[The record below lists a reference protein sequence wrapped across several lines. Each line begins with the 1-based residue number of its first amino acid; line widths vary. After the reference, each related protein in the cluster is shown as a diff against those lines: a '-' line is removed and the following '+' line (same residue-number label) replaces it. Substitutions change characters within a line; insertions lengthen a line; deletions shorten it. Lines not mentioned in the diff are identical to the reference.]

1 MLKRFLLFSL
11 IIACLVSIRAQEYS
25 LVEEGL
31 LWSSLQDN
39 CTPGVTSYRSFFN
52 RLNGDTLIDNKL
64 YKKVQLAEDEDAQ
77 QWNYT
82 NEFMREENNRV
93 YYFGDG
99 LEKEFLIY
107 DFNLETGAEVTV
119 WNPLVPDGLK
129 LLVVNVDSILM
140 FDGYR
145 KRIELITNEF
155 SSSEF
160 WIEGVGSE
168 YGLLNSGGGIFLGI
182 CGNYFLL
189 CLSENNF
196 QVYQNPDYQTCFYNL
211 LGEEENELDKIDY
224 VYHSL
229 SKKLQVSVPE
239 NYPISLMVTNISGIV
254 MYRITMDSPTGE
266 IDFSFLGPG
275 LYVVTAFGERSSF
288 SKKILVN

>member
-1 MLKRFLLFSL
+1 MFKQFLLISL
-11 IIACLVSIRAQEYS
+11 FISSLFSIRAQEYS
-25 LVEEGL
+25 LVDEGL

-39 CTPGVTSYRSFFN
+39 CTPGVTSYRSFFT
-52 RLNGDTLIDNKL
+52 RFKGDTLIGDKL
-64 YKKVQLAEDEDAQ
+64 YKKVQLAEDEDAR

-82 NEFMREENNRV
+82 NEFVREENNRV
-93 YYFGDG
+93 YYLGNG
-99 LEKEFLIY
+99 LAEEFLLY
-107 DFNLETGAEVTV
+107 DFNLETGEEVFV
-119 WNPLVPDGLK
+119 WNQLVPEGLK
-129 LLVVNVDSILM
+129 LQVVNVDSVFM

-189 CLSENNF
+189 CLTENDI
-196 QVYQNPDYQTCFYNL
+196 QVYQNPNYQTCFYNL
-211 LGEEENELDKIDY
+211 LGDEENELDKIEMIY
-224 VYHSL
+224 NSVT
-229 SKKLQVSVPE
+229 KKVEISVPG
-239 NYPISLMVTNISGIV
+239 NSTTRLMVTNISGVVLHRGTI
-254 MYRITMDSPTGE
+254 DSPTGE
-266 IDFSFLGPG
+266 IDFSFFGSG
-275 LYVVTAFGERSSF
+275 LFVVTAFRERSSL